1 MLYTLFYSTRRE
13 GRMKDKRILLYG
25 CICFFCFPVYASD
38 LSAGFDTIA
47 LAATIAQIVGICI
60 CGIGLVISAIRYMND
75 DAGGGK
81 DILQKSF
88 IGLIIMVCAVIIT
101 RFIIGSF
108 KVDFSGVEQT
118 GMEIYRRATGYFYV

>member
-1 MLYTLFYSTRRE
+1 M
-13 GRMKDKRILLYG
+13 LLYMVYL
-25 CICFFCFPVYASD
+25 FFSVSPVYASD

-47 LAATIAQIVGICI
+47 LAATIAEVVGICI
-60 CGIGLVISAIRYMND
+60 CCIGLVISAIRYMND

-88 IGLIIMVCAVIIT
+88 IGLMIMVCAVIIT

-108 KVDFSGVEQT
+108 GVDLSELEQTGEQT
-118 GMEIYRRATGYFYV
+118 GMEIYRRVTGYFHV

>member
-1 MLYTLFYSTRRE
+1 MLPYMAYLFFSVS
-13 GRMKDKRILLYG
+13 
-25 CICFFCFPVYASD
+25 PAYASD

-47 LAATIAQIVGICI
+47 LAATIAEVVGICI
-60 CGIGLVISAIRYMND
+60 CCIGLVISAIRYMND

-108 KVDFSGVEQT
+108 KVDFSELEQT
-118 GMEIYRRATGYFYV
+118 GMEIYRQVTRYFYV

>member
-1 MLYTLFYSTRRE
+1 
-13 GRMKDKRILLYG
+13 MKDKRILLYVVY
-25 CICFFCFPVYASD
+25 FLFSVSPVYASD

-88 IGLIIMVCAVIIT
+88 IGLIIMVCAIIIT

-118 GMEIYRRATGYFYV
+118 GMEIYRRVTGCFHV

>member
-1 MLYTLFYSTRRE
+1 MKTKGILPYVVYLLFSVS
-13 GRMKDKRILLYG
+13 
-25 CICFFCFPVYASD
+25 PAYAAGLSD
-38 LSAGFDTIA
+38 GFDTIA

-60 CGIGLVISAIRYMND
+60 CCIGLVISAIRYMND

-88 IGLIIMVCAVIIT
+88 IGLMIMVCAVIIT

-108 KVDFSGVEQT
+108 KVDFSELEQTGEQT
-118 GMEIYRRATGYFYV
+118 GMEIYRRITGYFHV

>member
-1 MLYTLFYSTRRE
+1 MLPYMAYLFFSVS
-13 GRMKDKRILLYG
+13 
-25 CICFFCFPVYASD
+25 PAYAGD
-38 LSAGFDTIA
+38 LSAGFY
-47 LAATIAQIVGICI
+47 TIAQATEIALVVGICI
-60 CGIGLVISAIRYMND
+60 CCIGLVISAIRYMND

-108 KVDFSGVEQT
+108 KVDFSELEQT
-118 GMEIYRRATGYFYV
+118 GMEIYRRVTGYFYV

>member
-1 MLYTLFYSTRRE
+1 MLPYMAYLFFSVS
-13 GRMKDKRILLYG
+13 
-25 CICFFCFPVYASD
+25 PAYAGD

-47 LAATIAQIVGICI
+47 LAATVAQIVGICI

-108 KVDFSGVEQT
+108 KIDFSELEQT
-118 GMEIYRRATGYFYV
+118 GTEIYRRATGCFHV